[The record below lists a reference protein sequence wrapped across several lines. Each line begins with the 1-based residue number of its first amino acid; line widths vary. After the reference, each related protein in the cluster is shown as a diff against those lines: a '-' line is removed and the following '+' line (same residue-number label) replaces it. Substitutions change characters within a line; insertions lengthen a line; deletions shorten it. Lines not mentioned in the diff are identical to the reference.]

1 MKCSN
6 TRVYCDTTSGGGGW
20 LVIQR
25 GNKQYS
31 TFHRNRMEYFGNV
44 DNEIWLGLRGMHYLT
59 SKGN

>member
-25 GNKQYS
+25 RGKQYS
-31 TFHRNRMEYFGNV
+31 TSFHRSWTEYVDGFGNL
-44 DNEIWLGLRGMHYLT
+44 DYEFCLGLKDMHC
-59 SKGN
+59 